1 MERMAIAI
9 EKTTLP
15 MCPNIMH
22 PKKGGSMKNKIVLSI
37 ILLLLISCTDKSDN
51 ESYVREEA
59 EQAIQIHYKYG
70 FADEIN
76 TFDKTCTKDLVLDG
90 TVTIDF
96 WFQLDEQQAIIREL
110 EDIDFFNLPD
120 TIAYQSSDSITE
132 TIEPDPG
139 IQSLRIKYNNQDK
152 TVFWYLVNSYS
163 SEYERIL
170 RLTTL
175 IEEILHSDPEYQ
187 SLPEPTGSYL

>member
-1 MERMAIAI
+1 MAIAT

-15 MCPNIMH
+15 MCPNIMY
-22 PKKGGSMKNKIVLSI
+22 PKKVGNVKNKIVLSI
-37 ILLLLISCTDKSDN
+37 IFLLLISCTDKSDN

-59 EQAIQIHYKYG
+59 EQVIKIHYKYG

-110 EDIDFFNLPD
+110 EDVDFFNLPD
-120 TIAYQSSDSITE
+120 TLAYQSSDSITE

-152 TVFWYLVNSYS
+152 TVFWYLINSYP